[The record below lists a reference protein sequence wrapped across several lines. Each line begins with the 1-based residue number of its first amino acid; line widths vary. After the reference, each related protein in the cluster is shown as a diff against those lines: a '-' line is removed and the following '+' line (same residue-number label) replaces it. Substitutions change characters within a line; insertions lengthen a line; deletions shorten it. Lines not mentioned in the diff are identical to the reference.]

1 MSRAGRKHFALMAR
15 TSGSTHSSGEI
26 EERRKHMLWAVR
38 ERLAALRRN
47 NASHEAIDQAARIVA
62 HLESEV
68 QNGR

>member
-1 MSRAGRKHFALMAR
+1 
-15 TSGSTHSSGEI
+15 
-26 EERRKHMLWAVR
+26 MLWAVR